1 MRQRRPSLALNL
13 ISEKDGKMDS
23 FAREL
28 GQSVCG
34 FLDSINAHVLVIQT
48 CGAFGENTIIVGYVV
63 IIVSAI
69 VVLSGI
75 SQVATHTSSRA
86 MFNLPSFAAT
96 ITHRSFRQKLFTRQ

>member
-1 MRQRRPSLALNL
+1 
-13 ISEKDGKMDS
+13 MDS

-34 FLDSINAHVLVIQT
+34 FLDSINAHVLVIHT

-63 IIVSAI
+63 VIVSAL

-75 SQVATHTSSRA
+75 GQVMRRT
-86 MFNLPSFAAT
+86 
-96 ITHRSFRQKLFTRQ
+96 